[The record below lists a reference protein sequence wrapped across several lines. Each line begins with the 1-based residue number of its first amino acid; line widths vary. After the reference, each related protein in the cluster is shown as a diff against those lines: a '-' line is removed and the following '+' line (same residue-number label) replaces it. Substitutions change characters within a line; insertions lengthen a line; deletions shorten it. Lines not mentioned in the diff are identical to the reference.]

1 MKVTV
6 YTSEKQLQAEDEADS
21 KPTPAKDPATNVTVQ
36 SDPAQDSDDVG
47 DAAEEFTT
55 PNTVNNVPESADMP
69 AAEQTINQVGE
80 SDQAEQKSI
89 VHMISDFVIELLESL
104 DIPQE

>member
-1 MKVTV
+1 M
-6 YTSEKQLQAEDEADS
+6 
-21 KPTPAKDPATNVTVQ
+21 
-36 SDPAQDSDDVG
+36 
-47 DAAEEFTT
+47 
-55 PNTVNNVPESADMP
+55 NNVPESADMP

-80 SDQAEQKSI
+80 SDQQEAEQKSI

>member
-1 MKVTV
+1 M
-6 YTSEKQLQAEDEADS
+6 
-21 KPTPAKDPATNVTVQ
+21 NVTVQ

-80 SDQAEQKSI
+80 SDQQEAEQKSI